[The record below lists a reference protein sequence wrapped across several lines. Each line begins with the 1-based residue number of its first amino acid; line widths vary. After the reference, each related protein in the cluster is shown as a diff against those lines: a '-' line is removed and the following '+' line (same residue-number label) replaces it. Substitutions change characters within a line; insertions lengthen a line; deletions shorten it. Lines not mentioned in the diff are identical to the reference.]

1 MRKILVGIFICIL
14 ITSTIILP
22 VSALTDETGIKITSY
37 DADVPIWEKGD
48 EWSYHFTDTSI
59 GIVTYS
65 FIADITFEVVE
76 DSGDSYILECHT
88 KPQGSF
94 IYGGLGLKASRLT
107 SLDISLQLRKADLG
121 LENFEEKI
129 KGIFFIKIG
138 FITIPIPLQVELNLE
153 VEFDPTWI
161 IMPFPLYDGKF
172 GNLSSTEFWH
182 TNMYFHLFWGL
193 IPIFGPLNV
202 SWPITTVP
210 YSCSADKISVDA
222 GTFDVYNVTAEWMEG
237 SKFVSYYSEEIG
249 NVAKEIIY
257 LPEGVGPSEH
267 SIILEL
273 KDYIY
278 SP

>member
-1 MRKILVGIFICIL
+1 MKKKIVVVFICIL
-14 ITSTIILP
+14 ITSTITLP
-22 VSALTDETGIKITSY
+22 VSALTDTPGITTTSY
-37 DADVPIWEKGD
+37 DVDVPVWEKGD
-48 EWSYHFTDTSI
+48 EWTYHFTDTST

-65 FIADITFEVVE
+65 FFADITFEVVE
-76 DSGDSYILECHT
+76 DSGDSYILEGHT

-94 IYGGLGLKASRLT
+94 IYSGLGLKTSRLT
-107 SLDISLQLRKADLG
+107 SLDIRLQLRKTDLG
-121 LENFEEKI
+121 LENFMEKI

-138 FITIPIPLQVELNLE
+138 PITLPIPLQVELNLE

-161 IMPFPLYDGKF
+161 IMPFPLYDGKI
-172 GNLSSTEFWH
+172 GNLNSTEFWH

-193 IPIFGPLNV
+193 IPITGPLNV

-210 YSCSADKISVDA
+210 YSCSAEKITVDA
-222 GTFDVYNVTAEWMEG
+222 GTFDVYNVSAEWIEG

-257 LPEGVGPSEH
+257 LPKGVGPAEH

-273 KDYIY
+273 KDYI
-278 SP
+278 